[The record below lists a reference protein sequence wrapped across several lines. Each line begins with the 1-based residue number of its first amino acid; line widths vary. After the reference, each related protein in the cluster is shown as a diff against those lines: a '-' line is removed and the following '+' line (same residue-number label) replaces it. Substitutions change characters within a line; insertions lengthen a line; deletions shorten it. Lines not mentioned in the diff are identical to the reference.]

1 MEIEE
6 QLLAASLRNTIGDAD
21 RALTKFFHVS
31 EGNTAENVEEG
42 EHAEELDGARIHLEF
57 LIEKVFRDTAILAE
71 RLGLPKYRKDIMR
84 KMRSFGDLAETEIT
98 PWDVMFH
105 SPPLAAARSFYGSL
119 AVMTEGREVTG
130 LGVFETILANTPK
143 IIDRAKLS
151 PSSEAE
157 VREAVRE
164 VLQFSFRDVVR
175 EIPITK
181 NLKVY
186 KPDIGVR
193 SLMAAAEY
201 KFIDSATEAK
211 AALDGIYA
219 DMRGYSGHHEWRSFY
234 AVLYLTAPFY
244 TQKDVDAE
252 FELVKAD
259 LSWKPIV
266 VVGPGQRKSKS
277 GRGGGAPAA

>member
-1 MEIEE
+1 MAIEE
-6 QLLAASLRNTIGDAD
+6 QLLAASVRNTIRDAD
-21 RALTKFFHVS
+21 RALTRYFHVS
-31 EGNTAENVEEG
+31 EGNTADNVDEG
-42 EHAEELDGARIHLEF
+42 EHAEELDEARVHLQF
-57 LIEKVFRDTAILAE
+57 LIEKVFRDTSILAE
-71 RLGLPKYRKDIMR
+71 RLGLPKYRKDVMR
-84 KMRSFGDLAETEIT
+84 KMRSFKDLAETEVT

-105 SPPLAAARSFYGSL
+105 SPPLAAARSLYGSL

-143 IIDRAKLS
+143 IIDRAGLS
-151 PSSEAE
+151 PSSEAQ

-175 EIPITK
+175 EIPLAK

-201 KFIDSATEAK
+201 KFIDSETEAK
-211 AALDGIYA
+211 TALDGIYA
-219 DMRGYSGHHEWRSFY
+219 DMRGYSGHPEWRSFY
-234 AVLYLTAPFY
+234 AVFYMTSPFY

-259 LSWKPIV
+259 LSWKPV
-266 VVGPGQRKSKS
+266 VLVGPGKRKGK
-277 GRGGGAPAA
+277 

>member
-6 QLLAASLRNTIGDAD
+6 QLLAASIRNTIGDAD
-21 RALTKFFHVS
+21 SALVKYFHVC
-31 EGNTAENVEEG
+31 EGNTLENVDEG
-42 EHAEELDGARIHLEF
+42 EHADELAAASLHLQF

-84 KMRSFGDLAETEIT
+84 KMRSFSNLTETEVT

-105 SPPLAAARSFYGSL
+105 SPPLAAARSLYGSL

-143 IIDRAKLS
+143 IIERARLS

-157 VREAVRE
+157 VRQAVCE

-175 EIPITK
+175 DTPIVK
-181 NLKVY
+181 NLKIY

-201 KFIDSATEAK
+201 KFIDSPTEAK

-234 AVLYLTAPFY
+234 AILYLTAPFY
-244 TQKDVDAE
+244 TQEDVDAE

-266 VVGPGQRKSKS
+266 VVGPGKRK
-277 GRGGGAPAA
+277 GRVDRSAVAPAV

>member
-6 QLLAASLRNTIGDAD
+6 QLLAASIRNTIGDAD
-21 RALTKFFHVS
+21 RALVKYFHVS

-42 EHAEELDGARIHLEF
+42 EHADELAGATLHLQF
-57 LIEKVFRDTAILAE
+57 LIEKAFRDTAILAE

-84 KMRSFGDLAETEIT
+84 KMRSFRDLADTEVT

-105 SPPLAAARSFYGSL
+105 SPPLAAARSLYGSL

-143 IIDRAKLS
+143 IIDRAGLS

-175 EIPITK
+175 EIPIAK

-201 KFIDSATEAK
+201 KFIDSAAEAK

-234 AVLYLTAPFY
+234 AVLYMTAPFY

-259 LSWKPIV
+259 LSWKPMV
-266 VVGPGQRKSKS
+266 LVGPGQRKGKS
-277 GRGGGAPAA
+277 SPVGAA